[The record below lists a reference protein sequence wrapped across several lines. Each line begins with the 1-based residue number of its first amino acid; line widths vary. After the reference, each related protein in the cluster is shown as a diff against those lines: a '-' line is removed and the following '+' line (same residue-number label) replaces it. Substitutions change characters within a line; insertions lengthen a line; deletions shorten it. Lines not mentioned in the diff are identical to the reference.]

1 MVLAV
6 LTVEADANKFLQ
18 VFFIVLILHRGYG
31 FIQSRVERLYVVL
44 LKFGFQNLMEVQNGF
59 VCVADLEIL
68 TDHPCDSPSRE
79 KAFSCLCSFF
89 LDEESSFDISVDHL
103 LETIRHF
110 RIKNRSLSATWHQ

>member
-1 MVLAV
+1 M
-6 LTVEADANKFLQ
+6 
-18 VFFIVLILHRGYG
+18 LILHRGYG

-68 TDHPCDSPSRE
+68 TDYPCDSPSRE

-89 LDEESSFDISVDHL
+89 LDEESFFDISVDDL
-103 LETIRHF
+103 LETIRYF
-110 RIKNRSLSATWHQ
+110 RIKNRSLSAGWPQ